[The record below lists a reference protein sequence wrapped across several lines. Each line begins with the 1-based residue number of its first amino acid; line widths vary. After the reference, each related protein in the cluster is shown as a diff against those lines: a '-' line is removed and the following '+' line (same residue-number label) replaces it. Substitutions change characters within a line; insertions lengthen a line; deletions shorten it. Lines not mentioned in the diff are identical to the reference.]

1 MRKLFIAS
9 NNAHKIEEIRDILNR
24 NGIRIETV
32 CPKDLGLTGEP
43 EEDGKT
49 FADNAYIK
57 AKYYHELSGMP
68 TIADDSGI
76 CIDYLCGLPGIH
88 SARFLPDLNYDEK
101 CDFILGLMEHIT
113 DRKARFID
121 CMCYIDRDENVHF
134 YTGIN
139 EGEISDHKA
148 GSEGFGYD
156 PIFLIPQFNRT
167 EAELG
172 NAFKDENSHR
182 AKALKKWITDAKESL

>member
-1 MRKLFIAS
+1 MSKLFIAS
-9 NNAHKIEEIRDILNR
+9 NNAHKIDEIRDILKR
-24 NGIRIETV
+24 NGVEIEV
-32 CPKDLGLTGEP
+32 LCPKDMGYTEEP

-57 AKYYHELSGMP
+57 ARYYHDLSGMP

-101 CDFILGLMEHIT
+101 CDFLIELMKDIEN
-113 DRKARFID
+113 RNARFID
-121 CMCYIDRDENVHF
+121 CMCYIDSKDDVHF
-134 YTGIN
+134 YTGVN
-139 EGEISDHKA
+139 EGQIADHKA

-156 PIFLIPQFNRT
+156 PIFLIPEFNKT

-182 AKALKKWITDAKESL
+182 AKALKKWIADAKESL